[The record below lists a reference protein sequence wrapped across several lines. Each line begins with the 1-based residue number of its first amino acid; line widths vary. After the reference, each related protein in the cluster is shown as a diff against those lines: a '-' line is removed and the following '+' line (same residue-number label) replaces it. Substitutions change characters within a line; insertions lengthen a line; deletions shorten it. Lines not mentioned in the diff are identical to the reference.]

1 MLDDI
6 KETVSFLASLMK
18 KTPEI
23 GMITGTGLG
32 NLTEKISVDFRVPFK
47 EIPNFPTSTVE
58 GHPGNLVGG
67 TIAGK
72 YVLALEGRFHLYEG
86 YSPRE
91 VTFPV
96 RVMAMLGAKY
106 LFMSSAAGGLNP
118 QFEAGDLMVVTDHI
132 NLKGVNP
139 LVGQN
144 LDDFGPRFPD
154 MTRVYDAQLVRLAR
168 KMALEQKITLRQG
181 VYVGVLG
188 PSLETPAETRF
199 LKMIGADAVGMST
212 VSQAIVGVH
221 SGMKILGIVVITNMN
236 LPDCMAETSLDA
248 VIATAAKAGPSLSNL
263 WERIIGNLPEQ

>member
-1 MLDDI
+1 
-6 KETVSFLASLMK
+6 
-18 KTPEI
+18 
-23 GMITGTGLG
+23 
-32 NLTEKISVDFRVPFK
+32 
-47 EIPNFPTSTVE
+47 
-58 GHPGNLVGG
+58 
-67 TIAGK
+67 
-72 YVLALEGRFHLYEG
+72 
-86 YSPRE
+86 
-91 VTFPV
+91 
-96 RVMAMLGAKY
+96 
-106 LFMSSAAGGLNP
+106 LNP

-139 LVGQN
+139 LAGQN

-168 KMALEQKITLRQG
+168 KMALEQKITLHQG

-236 LPDCMAETSLDA
+236 LPDCMEETSLDT
-248 VIATAAKAGPSLSNL
+248 VIATAAKAGPALSNL
-263 WERIIGNLPEQ
+263 WEQIIGNLSEQ